1 MGKGNGK
8 TDVGLDL
15 EHELPA
21 AEGGEEA
28 ASAAVGAKPAEADAG
43 SETEQL
49 KAERDALLDRLA
61 PLQAEFDNA
70 RQRAGREQQ
79 GIREFPAADVFRDF
93 LPLLSSF

>member
-8 TDVGLDL
+8 TKGNVDL

-21 AEGGEEA
+21 AEDAEE
-28 ASAAVGAKPAEADAG
+28 SAAPAPVGIAAENAAA

-61 PLQAEFDNA
+61 RLQAEFDNSRVRRGGRHQECSA
-70 RQRAGREQQ
+70 HPRQ
-79 GIREFPAADVFRDF
+79 F
-93 LPLLSSF
+93 